1 MFLTVHNNCFY
12 FSHVFVIKSPNLLEF
27 RSVGI
32 FVISINCS
40 QEIYDSEIVFFSK
53 KKFFSIKIVVE

>member
-40 QEIYDSEIVFFSK
+40 QDSEIGFFCK
-53 KKFFSIKIVVE
+53 KQFFSIKIVVE